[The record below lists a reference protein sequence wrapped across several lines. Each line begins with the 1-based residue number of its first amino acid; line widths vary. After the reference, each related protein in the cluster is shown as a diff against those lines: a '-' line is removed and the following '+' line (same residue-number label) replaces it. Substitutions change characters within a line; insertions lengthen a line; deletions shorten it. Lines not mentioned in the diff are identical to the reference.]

1 MSSSR
6 SGVLG
11 FTEAELGLF
20 LALIFMGIAAFGAG
34 TPTPPPVPN
43 RVLSADSSR
52 FAIVARLAA
61 ERDSLVRTLLGFG
74 ARTDSLNATEQRL
87 AVRRDSLSATGAG
100 GTSAE
105 RARRVALAD
114 SLGRALDSVRVAKAT
129 LDADKR
135 LLRETQEKLESR
147 LEPLV
152 RTEAQLL
159 SATAAARRS
168 RDSAIA
174 RGRPADSLS
183 TRRLAAIADS
193 VGKIAADPR
202 RRPAATVPA
211 PTLASSP
218 SAPSAP
224 RAAIAAAAAADAD
237 GTSGGGR
244 GRSSQVPT
252 CTELG
257 VATGPIASVAII
269 GAGRYRVRGQEGS
282 LQSVINALAA
292 EQATAEKARCRQIVR
307 VTTIPGLAVDAYV
320 PALVEL
326 RRVFNTS
333 LLGPGE

>member
-74 ARTDSLNATEQRL
+74 ARTDSLNASEQRL

-114 SLGRALDSVRVAKAT
+114 SLVRALDSVRVAKAT

-193 VGKIAADPR
+193 VGQIAADPR
-202 RRPAATVPA
+202 RRPAASVPA
-211 PTLASSP
+211 PTLAS
-218 SAPSAP
+218 APSAP
-224 RAAIAAAAAADAD
+224 RTATAAAADAD

-257 VATGPIASVAII
+257 VAAGPIASVAII

-292 EQATAEKARCRQIVR
+292 EQSTAEKARCRQIVR
-307 VTTIPGLAVDAYV
+307 VTTVPGLAVDAYV